1 VFFFQRATVAVLLA
15 SDGASALA
23 VAEDREGHVRGYQTI
38 VHYLPYLRRYA
49 RALAGTQRA
58 GDAYV
63 AATLEAVIEDPSQVC
78 DAAESRVP
86 LYRVFTRIWNSVHLN
101 DASEPLDMTLPID
114 ERLAGI
120 TPLPRQAF
128 LLVALEGFGEED
140 AARVL
145 EVDVTRLR
153 MLVEDSGRELAAE
166 LATDVL
172 IIEDEPLIGLELED
186 LVESLGH
193 RSIGVATTHAEAL
206 ALAETGRPGLILA
219 DIKLADGSSGLDA
232 VNELL
237 GSIEVPVVFITA
249 YPEQFLTGTR
259 PEPTFLIA
267 KPFQTTTVSAVMSQA
282 LFFEANAKLPE
293 PLAAA

>member
-1 VFFFQRATVAVLLA
+1 MVAVLLA

-23 VAEDREGHVRGYQTI
+23 IAEDREGHVQGYQTI
-38 VHYLPYLRRYA
+38 VQHLPYLRRYA

-63 AATLEAVIEDPSQVC
+63 AAALEAVIEDPSQVC
-78 DAAESRVP
+78 DAAGSRVP

-128 LLVALEGFGEED
+128 LLVALEGFGEKD

-145 EVDVTRLR
+145 EVNVARLR

-193 RSIGVATTHAEAL
+193 RSIGVATTHAESL
-206 ALAETGRPGLILA
+206 TLAETGRPGLILA

-282 LFFEANAKLPE
+282 LFFQANAKLPE